1 MRFAAC
7 SRNVSFCCCLS
18 FTSLA
23 ATQLEPYLDRQPL
36 TPQQLDQV
44 SHYLQL
50 LLRWNERMNL
60 TSVREPEQILSRH
73 FGESFFLARMLSIS
87 TALGDAIDVGSGAG
101 FPGIPLKICAPHAD
115 VTLIES
121 QNKKATFLR
130 EVIRT
135 LRLTNINV
143 IAGRAENV
151 QQTAELVTLRA
162 VEKFDRA
169 LPAAAALVRKPGRI
183 GLLIGSSQV
192 ATAQQLLPEAK
203 WEAATPLPGSRERV
217 ALVGSMA

>member
-1 MRFAAC
+1 
-7 SRNVSFCCCLS
+7 LG

-23 ATQLEPYLDRQPL
+23 ATQLEPYLGGQPL
-36 TPQQLDQV
+36 TPQQLDQI
-44 SHYLQL
+44 SQYLEL
-50 LLRWNERMNL
+50 LLRWNARMNL
-60 TSVREPEQILSRH
+60 TSLREAEQILSRH
-73 FGESFFLARMLSIS
+73 FGESFFLARLLSTS
-87 TALGDAIDVGSGAG
+87 SPLASAIDVGSGAG
-101 FPGIPLKICAPHAD
+101 FPGIPLKIFAPHAHIL
-115 VTLIES
+115 LIES

-143 IAGRAENV
+143 IAERAENV

-183 GLLIGSSQV
+183 GLLIGSGQV
-192 ATAQQLLPEAK
+192 STAQQLLPDAK

-217 ALVGSMA
+217 AIVGGIG